1 MVQYSINRNKFND
14 NNNDM
19 YEVVMVAGQSG
30 PSIYVPLGNLNAS
43 SDAFGR
49 MRVSEPHTVFDSSFR
64 YADNLRK
71 WTQKIAGTGSSTFS
85 TTEGLVNVT
94 IGTASGNEVVRE
106 TNRAFAYQP
115 GKSLF
120 VMNTF
125 TLAAP
130 KANLRQRVGYF
141 GKRNGIYFE
150 QDGLNT
156 YIVKRSNITGVVE
169 NTRIAQDDWNID
181 KLDGFGPSG
190 ITLSVEHSQIFWTD
204 IEWLGVGSVRT
215 GFVINGQF
223 IVAHIFHHANITTG
237 AYITTA
243 SLPCRYEITN
253 TGITA
258 SPSTLKQICSTVIS
272 EGGFTIHNA
281 TRSASN
287 PITGKNLVNGILN
300 PMISIRLRSNHTD
313 AIAIPVTIDLYGLQN
328 TAFKYSILR
337 KVTSLTNASWVL
349 QDSAGSVEYDLSATA
364 LTGGEVIKEGLFKG
378 IDTAPTILLTEIFNS
393 SLQLTR
399 EVIDNDSAGNI
410 FTVAITPTTNN
421 DDAIAALTWQE
432 FNL

>member
-1 MVQYSINRNKFND
+1 MAQFSTEKNALL
-14 NNNDM
+14 NNNNTL

-30 PSIYVPLGNLNAS
+30 PSIYVPSGNLNTSA
-43 SDAFGR
+43 DAFGR
-49 MRVSEPHTVFDSSFR
+49 MRVAEPHTVFDSSFR

-106 TNRAFAYQP
+106 TNRAFGYQP
-115 GKSLF
+115 GKSLL
-120 VMNTF
+120 VMNSF

-141 GKRNGIYFE
+141 SKRNGIYLE
-150 QDGLNT
+150 QDGLET
-156 YIVKRSNITGVVE
+156 YIVKRSNVTGSID
-169 NTRIAQDDWNID
+169 NTRVSQSDWNVD
-181 KLDGFGPSG
+181 PLDGTGPSG
-190 ITLSVEHSQIFWTD
+190 LNISIDKSQIFWVD
-204 IEWLGVGSVRT
+204 IEWLGVGSVRS

-223 IVAHIFHHANITTG
+223 IVAHIFHHANDVVGT
-237 AYITTA
+237 YITTA

-253 TGITA
+253 TGTTSGA
-258 SPSTLKQICSTVIS
+258 STLKQICSTVIS
-272 EGGFTIHNA
+272 EGGYTLHNA

-287 PITGKNLVNGILN
+287 PIIGKNLTNGILN
-300 PMISIRLRSNHTD
+300 PMISIRLRSNRTD
-313 AIAIPVTIDLYGLQN
+313 AIALPATIDFYGLQA
-328 TAFKYSILR
+328 TAFKYTILR
-337 KVTSLTNASWVL
+337 KVQSLTDASWVL

-364 LTGGEVIKEGLFKG
+364 LTGGEIIKEGLFKG
-378 IDTAPTILLTEIFNS
+378 QENVPTIVLTEIFNS

-399 EVIDNDSAGNI
+399 EIIENDSAGNI
-410 FTVAITPTTNN
+410 FTIAITPTTNN
-421 DDAIAALTWQE
+421 DDAIASLTWQE